1 MTDQSPEQSDP
12 WAPPERPAVDPGNPA
27 VDPGKGRGASGGP
40 GGPGGPGVH
49 DQPTIAGMPGA
60 TAARPFDTTPRPF
73 DTAGQSFETAPQPFG
88 TSAQPFGETA
98 PIGPAGSWGQAPGPA
113 YGYPA
118 QPDPAGYGYP
128 GGRLPGRP
136 APYTPWFPAPTP
148 PSNGLAITGF
158 VLGLLSVL
166 ACPTIV
172 GPIALG
178 IAGIVLGSLG
188 RGKANRGEAGN
199 GGLALAGVI
208 LGSVGIVI
216 GVLVTAAFFLG
227 PTFEDVDRDGPY
239 EDTGVQERI

>member
-1 MTDQSPEQSDP
+1 MTDQSPEPSDP
-12 WAPPERPAVDPGNPA
+12 WAPPERPA

-40 GGPGGPGVH
+40 GGPGLH

-60 TAARPFDTTPRPF
+60 TAPGPFGATAQPF
-73 DTAGQSFETAPQPFG
+73 DTAAQPFDTAPQAFG
-88 TSAQPFGETA
+88 ATAQPFGATA
-98 PIGPAGSWGQAPGPA
+98 PIDPAGSWGQAPGPA

-128 GGRLPGRP
+128 GGQLPGRP
-136 APYTPWFPAPTP
+136 APYTPWAPTPPP

-158 VLGLLSVL
+158 VLGLLSVI
-166 ACPTIV
+166 ACPTLV
-172 GPIALG
+172 GPVALG
-178 IAGIVLGSLG
+178 IAGVVFGALG

-216 GVLVTAAFFLG
+216 GVLVTLAFFLG
-227 PTFEDVDRDGPY
+227 PTFDDVDRYGPY

>member
-1 MTDQSPEQSDP
+1 MTDQSPEPSDP
-12 WAPPERPAVDPGNPA
+12 WAPPERPAVDLGKPA
-27 VDPGKGRGASGGP
+27 ADPDKGRGGP
-40 GGPGGPGVH
+40 GDAGVH

-60 TAARPFDTTPRPF
+60 TTARPFDTAAQPF
-73 DTAGQSFETAPQPFG
+73 DTAPRPFGAAPQSFG
-88 TSAQPFGETA
+88 TTV
-98 PIGPAGSWGQAPGPA
+98 PIDPAGSWGPAPGPA

-128 GGRLPGRP
+128 GGQLPGRP
-136 APYTPWFPAPTP
+136 APYTPWAPTP
-148 PSNGLAITGF
+148 PPPGNGLAITGF

-166 ACPTIV
+166 ACPTMV

-178 IAGIVLGSLG
+178 IAGIVFGALG

-216 GVLVTAAFFLG
+216 GVLVTAAFLLG

>member
-1 MTDQSPEQSDP
+1 MTDQSPEPSDP
-12 WAPPERPAVDPGNPA
+12 WAPPERPAVDLGKPA
-27 VDPGKGRGASGGP
+27 VDLGKGRGGSGDA
-40 GGPGGPGVH
+40 GVH

-60 TAARPFDTTPRPF
+60 TTGRSFDAAAQPFDTTPHPF
-73 DTAGQSFETAPQPFG
+73 GTAPQSFG
-88 TSAQPFGETA
+88 ATA
-98 PIGPAGSWGQAPGPA
+98 PIDPAGSWGQAPGPA

-128 GGRLPGRP
+128 GAQLPGRP
-136 APYTPWFPAPTP
+136 APYTPWSPVPTP

-166 ACPTIV
+166 ACPTMV

-178 IAGIVLGSLG
+178 IAGIVFGALG

-199 GGLALAGVI
+199 GGLALAGLI

-216 GVLVTAAFFLG
+216 GVLVTAAFLLG

>member
-1 MTDQSPEQSDP
+1 MIDQSPEPSDP
-12 WAPPERPAVDPGNPA
+12 WAPPERPAVDL
-27 VDPGKGRGASGGP
+27 GKGRGAP
-40 GGPGGPGVH
+40 GDAGVH
-49 DQPTIAGMPGA
+49 DQPTIAGVPGA
-60 TAARPFDTTPRPF
+60 TAPRPF
-73 DTAGQSFETAPQPFG
+73 DTAPRPADTAATPFDTAATPFGAAEQAFGATAP
-88 TSAQPFGETA
+88 T
-98 PIGPAGSWGQAPGPA
+98 GPVGSWGQAPGPA

-118 QPDPAGYGYP
+118 QPDPAGYGHP
-128 GGRLPGRP
+128 GAWLPGRP
-136 APYTPWFPAPTP
+136 APYTPWSPVPTP

-166 ACPTIV
+166 ACPTMV

-178 IAGIVLGSLG
+178 IAGIVFGALG

-216 GVLVTAAFFLG
+216 GVLVTAAFLIG
-227 PTFEDVDRDGPY
+227 PTFDDVDREGPY